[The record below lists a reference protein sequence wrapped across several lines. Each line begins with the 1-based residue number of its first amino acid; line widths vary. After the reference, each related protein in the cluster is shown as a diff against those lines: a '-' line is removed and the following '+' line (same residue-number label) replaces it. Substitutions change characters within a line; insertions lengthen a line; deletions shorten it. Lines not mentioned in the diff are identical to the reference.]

1 MLLGSKKDKD
11 TDARV
16 RSANGI
22 TETRGGRTEGPEQQ
36 VQGWWEL
43 YPKGSRKLAPDGGE
57 PRAGGPT
64 SASPRV

>member
-16 RSANGI
+16 RPASGI
-22 TETRGGRTEGPEQQ
+22 TDTGGHTEGPEQQ

-43 YPKGSRKLAPDGGE
+43 YPNGSRDGGE